1 MKIVTFATEAGQE
14 RLGVLGRA
22 GIVDLAAAARAR
34 DGREAGPVEDALAL
48 LQAGEAGT
56 TLARDLGDW
65 ASARSEADFVLA
77 PGKTRLLAPV
87 PRPPKIMCM
96 AGNYSEHWREG
107 GLEAPVKQR
116 SAPEIFIKPVTTVIG
131 PDAPIRV
138 PGPICTAVDY
148 EGELAAIIGRT
159 AKNVPAERALDF
171 VAGYANFN
179 DVSGRR
185 LAIDIPREETP
196 RSRYFDWSNGKW
208 FDTFGPLGPY
218 LVAGEIA
225 DPQALPVRT
234 RVNGETRQNGT
245 TADMIWTVAE
255 LVAWISRFVTLEP
268 GDVIATGTPSGVG
281 SSTGT
286 FLRPGDTVEV
296 EVGGLG
302 VLRNTVA
309 PSS

>member
-1 MKIVTFATEAGQE
+1 MKIVTFATQAGHE

-22 GIVDLAAAARAR
+22 GIVDLAAAERAR
-34 DGREAGPVEDALAL
+34 GGNDAGRVGDVLAL
-48 LQAGEAGT
+48 LQAGEAGRA
-56 TLARDLGDW
+56 LARELADW
-65 ASARSEADFVLA
+65 ASDRPDAGVVLA

-87 PRPPKIMCM
+87 PRPPKLLCM

-107 GLEAPVKQR
+107 GLQAPVKQR

-131 PDAPIRV
+131 PDASIRL

-148 EGELAAIIGRT
+148 EGELAAVIGRT
-159 AKNVPAERALDF
+159 AKNVSPDRASDF

-185 LAIDIPREETP
+185 LTIDVPREETP
-196 RSRYFDWSNGKW
+196 RTRYFDWSNGKW

-218 LVAGEIA
+218 LVADEIA
-225 DPQALPVRT
+225 DPQALPVQT

-245 TADMIWTVAE
+245 TADMIWSVAE
-255 LVAWISRFVTLEP
+255 LVAWISRFVTLQP

-296 EVGGLG
+296 EIGGLG

-309 PSS
+309 PA

>member
-1 MKIVTFATEAGQE
+1 MKIVTFASGGGDE
-14 RLGVLGRA
+14 RLGVLDGA
-22 GIVDLAAAARAR
+22 GVVDLAAAARAS
-34 DGREAGPVEDALAL
+34 GREDAGRLGDVLAL
-48 LQAGEAGT
+48 LRAGESGRA
-56 TLARDLGDW
+56 LARELAEW
-65 ASARSEADFVLA
+65 ASGRPEGGFVLDA
-77 PGKTRLLAPV
+77 EKTKLFAPV
-87 PRPPKIMCM
+87 PRPPKILCM

-107 GLEAPVKQR
+107 GLEAPEKRR
-116 SAPEIFIKPVTTVIG
+116 SAPEIFIKPVTSIVG
-131 PDAPIRV
+131 PDEPIRL

-148 EGELAAIIGRT
+148 EGELAAVIGRT
-159 AKNVPAERALDF
+159 AKNVSAGRALGC

-185 LAIDIPREETP
+185 LTIDIPREETP
-196 RSRYFDWSNGKW
+196 RTRFFDWSNGKW
-208 FDTFGPLGPY
+208 FDTFAPLGPY
-218 LVAGEIA
+218 LVADEIA

-245 TADMIWTVAE
+245 TADMIFTVAE
-255 LVAWISRFVTLEP
+255 LVAWISRFVTLQP

-309 PSS
+309 PA

>member
-1 MKIVTFATEAGQE
+1 MKILTFATQAGHEQ
-14 RLGVLGRA
+14 LGVLGRS
-22 GIVDLAAAARAR
+22 GIVDLAAAAQAR
-34 DGREAGPVEDALAL
+34 NAKDAGRVTDALAL
-48 LQAGEAGT
+48 LQAGEAGRA
-56 TLARDLGDW
+56 LARELADW
-65 ASARSEADFVLA
+65 ASDRPDAGFVLA
-77 PGKTRLLAPV
+77 PGTIRLLSPV
-87 PRPPKIMCM
+87 PRPPKILCM
-96 AGNYSEHWREG
+96 AGNYAEHWREG
-107 GLEAPVKQR
+107 GLNAPVKQR
-116 SAPEIFIKPVTTVIG
+116 SAPEIFIKPVTTIVG
-131 PDAPIRV
+131 PEASIRL

-148 EGELAAIIGRT
+148 EGELAAVIGRT
-159 AKNVPAERALDF
+159 AKNVSPDRALDF

-185 LAIDIPREETP
+185 LTVDVPREETP

-218 LVAGEIA
+218 LVADEIA
-225 DPQALPVRT
+225 DPQALPVQT
-234 RVNGETRQNGT
+234 RVNGETRQDGT

-268 GDVIATGTPSGVG
+268 GDVVATGTPSGVG

-309 PSS
+309 FA

>member
-1 MKIVTFATEAGQE
+1 MKIVTFVTPAGRE
-14 RLGVLGRA
+14 RLGVLA
-22 GIVDLAAAARAR
+22 GTEVVDLAAASRAR
-34 DGREAGPVEDALAL
+34 GDRSADQVSDVLTFLNSGDSGRGAARELA
-48 LQAGEAGT
+48 
-56 TLARDLGDW
+56 DW
-65 ASARSEADFVLA
+65 ASDLRDPAFVPAADRI
-77 PGKTRLLAPV
+77 RLIAPV
-87 PRPPKIMCM
+87 PRPPKVLCM

-116 SAPEIFIKPVTTVIG
+116 SSPEIFIKPATTIIG
-131 PDAPIRV
+131 SGESIRL

-159 AKNVPAERALDF
+159 AKNVPIERALSY

-185 LAIDIPREETP
+185 LTIDIPRETTP
-196 RSRYFDWSNGKW
+196 RTRYFDWSNGKW

-218 LVAGEIA
+218 MVLDEVA
-225 DPQALPVRT
+225 DPQTLPIQT
-234 RVNGETRQNGT
+234 RVNGEVRQKGT
-245 TADMIWTVAE
+245 TADMIFTVAE
-255 LVAWISRFVTLEP
+255 LVAWISRFVTLLP

-286 FLRPGDTVEV
+286 FLQPGDTVEV
-296 EVGGLG
+296 EVTGLG

-309 PSS
+309 AA